1 MGFELADYF
10 FGDSEPE
17 GIEIVRHT
25 SEREIGKHIEHEI
38 RERHSRKRKGIR
50 DVSLAGF
57 AVDHGLGA
65 HSGNGGMWR
74 TTPVAII
81 RLDYLKDSPL
91 AYARLEKDESE
102 LLAQLAFAI
111 AIQNRRI

>member
-1 MGFELADYF
+1 M

-25 SEREIGKHIEHEI
+25 SERELKEHQIEDI
-38 RERHSRKRKGIR
+38 RRRHVMKRKGIR
-50 DVSLAGF
+50 DVTLAGF

-65 HSGNGGMWR
+65 HAGNGGMWR

-81 RLDYLKDSPL
+81 RLDYLKGSPL
-91 AYARLEKDESE
+91 AYARIEKDESE
-102 LLAQLAFAI
+102 YLAQFAYAI
-111 AIQNRRI
+111 AIQNRNI